1 VPADRTMEAR
11 PDTARALRE
20 RIRQLKLFC
29 FLWLLVALLYGTMF
43 VLTFVLHGEFNGLF
57 LAVTLAMTGGAVLDV
72 IWIRA
77 ARRELRAIEPA

>member
-1 VPADRTMEAR
+1 MEANGR
-11 PDTARALRE
+11 HQAARALRE

-29 FLWLLVALLYGTMF
+29 FFWLLVALLYGTMF
-43 VLTFVLHGEFNGLF
+43 VLTLVLHGEFNGLF

-77 ARRELRAIEPA
+77 ARRQLSAIESA